1 MSNQENNKMIA
12 EFMGLELEETLEGL
26 FVYAR
31 KEQSPIKLND
41 IRTEFYE
48 VHELQYHIS
57 WDWLMPVVEKINN
70 ILDDDDEFV
79 YSVNIH
85 PSKVTIYYE
94 NYDRIFVSNEHGSTT
109 REMLYLAVVK
119 FIKKYNKNK

>member
-1 MSNQENNKMIA
+1 MNTKENNKMIA
-12 EFMGLELEETLEGL
+12 EFMGMQQTDIGWYDNEETLQL
-26 FVYAR
+26 RNNTF
-31 KEQSPIKLND
+31 D
-41 IRTEFYE
+41 
-48 VHELQYHIS
+48 ELQYHKE
-57 WDWLMPVVEKINN
+57 WNWLMPVVEKINN

-109 REMLYLAVVK
+109 REMLYNAVVE
-119 FIKKYNKNK
+119 FINQYNKNESTD

>member
-12 EFMGLELEETLEGL
+12 EFMRWDIKSLTTIPPNLHLSNLQLDNGDIMELK
-26 FVYAR
+26 F
-31 KEQSPIKLND
+31 
-41 IRTEFYE
+41 
-48 VHELQYHIS
+48 HES

-119 FIKKYNKNK
+119 FIEKYNKNQ